1 MSQAQVGTSGLV
13 RVTVASG
20 RRRVDLVLPSAVPV
34 AELVPELARSVG
46 LLDAATVH
54 GGYRVV
60 TRDGRT
66 LAHDAG
72 LMIQGVEDG
81 GLLTVSAG
89 VDDEPPRVYDDVVE
103 AMTDVVERELKPWE
117 PAAGR
122 RTALGAAALLLLVGA
137 WSLLIQTDTLLAGVG
152 AGVIALVLG
161 AGAVV
166 LSRVQRERQAAVVV
180 GLLGAAYGGVA
191 GYLAAVEW
199 DIAVLTAVGLG
210 VLGVALVVVVGL
222 EDGRPLLAAPV
233 LLGGLLAVG
242 GWFFGVTDWDPGAVL
257 TSVLV
262 FVVVAGSVFPWLALS
277 ATSTRVDQLA
287 SVDDIQNDP
296 DDIDP
301 ERVLADARTA
311 HEILVGITSA
321 VGLLVVLVAPLAV
334 GLGVTGTVLAVL
346 CCLVVMMRTRQYRTG
361 LEVFVGLGTGILGL
375 LVTAVSVLVIHP
387 DWRPSAAV
395 ALAVAGGLVLLTTLV
410 PGTTSVRRARIGD
423 VAETISLVA
432 LFPLLALS
440 VGVLDKIG
448 G

>member
-60 TRDGRT
+60 THDGRM

-89 VDDEPPRVYDDVVE
+89 VDDDPPRVYDDVVE

-122 RTALGAAALLLLVGA
+122 RTALGAAALLLGVGA
-137 WSLLIQTDTLLAGVG
+137 WSLLIQSDSLLAGVG
-152 AGVIALVLG
+152 AAVIALVLG

-166 LSRVQRERQAAVVV
+166 LSRVQHERQAAVVV

-199 DIAVLTAVGLG
+199 DVPVLTAVGLG
-210 VLGVALVVVVGL
+210 VLAVALVVVVGL

-233 LLGGLLAVG
+233 LLGGLMAVG
-242 GWFFGVTDWDPGAVL
+242 GWLFGVTDWDPSAVL
-257 TSVLV
+257 TVVLV

-287 SVDDIQNDP
+287 TVDDIQNDP

-334 GLGVTGTVLAVL
+334 GLGLSGTVLAAL
-346 CCLVVMMRTRQYRTG
+346 CCVVVMMRTRQYRTG
-361 LEVFVGLGTGILGL
+361 LEVLVGLGTGILGL
-375 LVTAVSVLVIHP
+375 LVTAVSVLVVHP
-387 DWRPSAAV
+387 DWRPTAAV

-410 PGTTSVRRARIGD
+410 PGGTSVRRARLGD
-423 VAETISLVA
+423 IAETIALVA
-432 LFPLLALS
+432 LFPLLALA
-440 VGVLDKIG
+440 VGVPDLIAR
-448 G
+448 